1 MAGPLAGVRIL
12 DLSQVV
18 SGPMAAG
25 WLADQGAEVIKVE
38 PPHGD
43 PVRGLGP
50 AKGDLS
56 SAYIQINRGKRQ
68 VVLDLKDPAAKKAVQ
83 RLIERAD
90 VLVENFRPGVMDK
103 LGLGW
108 EAARGLNS
116 RLIYCSITGYGPDGP
131 YAPLR
136 AYDPMVQ
143 ASSGLAATQ
152 LSPTGEPQLIQT
164 LIIDKVTA
172 MTAAQAITAAL
183 FARERSGEGQH
194 VEVSMLDSALAFNW
208 PEGMFNHGF
217 IDEPPPPS
225 PPYGKFSRLWTTKDG
240 RKVVLGSFQDHE
252 FAALCDAL
260 GRPDLKADERF
271 NTGRA
276 RTRHIASWG
285 PTLGAAVAAVTAEEF
300 MAGCIAHGAGGA
312 VVATL
317 DEVLTHPQVVH
328 NRAIAEVD
336 QGEVGR
342 VRTARNPARFSR
354 TPTADPK
361 RAGHRGEHTE
371 AVLAELAEA
380 AAPAG

>member
-1 MAGPLAGVRIL
+1 MGPLAGIRIL

-25 WLADQGAEVIKVE
+25 WLADQGADVIKIE

-43 PVRGLGP
+43 PIRGLGP

-68 VVLDLKDPAAKKAVQ
+68 MALDLKDAAAKQAVA
-83 RLIERAD
+83 RLIAWAD
-90 VLVENFRPGVMDK
+90 VLVENFRPGVMAK
-103 LGLGW
+103 LGFGW
-108 EAARGLNS
+108 PAARALNP
-116 RLIYCSITGYGPDGP
+116 RLVYCSITGYGRDGP

-143 ASSGLAATQ
+143 ATSGLAATQ
-152 LSPTGEPQLIQT
+152 LSPGGEPQLIQT

-172 MTAAQAITAAL
+172 LTAAQAITAAL
-183 FARERSGEGQH
+183 FARERNGEGQH
-194 VEVSMLDSALAFNW
+194 VEVSMLDAALAFNW

-217 IDEPPPPS
+217 VDAPPKAS

-260 GRPDLKADERF
+260 QRPDLKDDERF

-276 RTRHIASWG
+276 RTKNIAEWG

-300 MAGCIAHGAGGA
+300 MVGCIAHGAGGA

-328 NRAIAEVD
+328 NGTIAEVD
-336 QGEVGR
+336 QGSLGR
-342 VRTARNPARFSR
+342 VRTVRNPARFSH

-361 RAGHRGEHTE
+361 RAGHRGEDTE
-371 AVLAELAEA
+371 AVLAAFAEA
-380 AAPAG
+380 PAPAV